1 MFLNIVGN
9 WVKVFKF
16 SRRRN
21 PNDEVLNWLDCDWE
35 KSFPF
40 CTAPPLSP
48 ADLNETELEPN
59 KCQQMSTKGNKCP
72 QMVANV
78 NRRSALQVLHN
89 YEAKRKKEQFELQL
103 QWFIFPKPIV
113 TILYWLLETAII
125 IIKKRLKSWKAQSA
139 SPATELIHLSSDQSS
154 SLDRLQ

>member
-1 MFLNIVGN
+1 MGD
-9 WVKVFKF
+9 WVKAFKF

-21 PNDEVLNWLDCDWE
+21 PNDEVLNWLDSDWE

-40 CTAPPLSP
+40 FSAPPLSS
-48 ADLNETELEPN
+48 ARSKWNWVGT
-59 KCQQMSTKGNKCP
+59 QQMSTKGNKCP

-89 YEAKRKKEQFELQL
+89 YEAKRKREHLELQP
-103 QWFIFPKPIV
+103 QWFIFQKPID
-113 TILYWLLETAII
+113 TILYWFLETAII
-125 IIKKRLKSWKAQSA
+125 IIKKIREQSA
-139 SPATELIHLSSDQSS
+139 STGTAPIHLSSDRYS

>member
-1 MFLNIVGN
+1 MPLNVVGN
-9 WVKVFKF
+9 WVKVFKL

-21 PNDEVLNWLDCDWE
+21 TNDEVLNWLDSDWE
-35 KSFPF
+35 KSSS
-40 CTAPPLSP
+40 APHRYRPP
-48 ADLNETELEPN
+48 DLNETELKPN

-89 YEAKRKKEQFELQL
+89 YEAKRKREHLELQL
-103 QWFIFPKPIV
+103 QLFIFQKPID
-113 TILYWLLETAII
+113 TILYWFLETAII
-125 IIKKRLKSWKAQSA
+125 IIRKIREQSA
-139 SPATELIHLSSDQSS
+139 STATALIHLSSDRSS